1 MENSVVPAAVKSK
14 STPLGRRVWFC
25 AVFFGLIGQIAWVV
39 ENMFFAKFGQDLF
52 DTQGNLYYTVTTL
65 MVILS
70 AVTATVT
77 TIFAGGLIDK
87 TGKRKPFIT
96 FGYIIWGVTIMLFA
110 AVPIDF
116 SQSESWGIIAVL
128 VILDCVMTFFGST
141 SNDAAFN
148 AWVADVTD
156 STNRGKVNTI
166 LSVMPVIATVLVFGI
181 SMFTYDNGATVTGEA
196 GETIKVAIADR
207 NPLFIKL
214 FFIIIGIFPMIGGVV
229 SAFTLKDAPNIVRNS
244 NPDYLKETFYGF
256 RPSVIKANKM
266 MYVTLA
272 VVCLLGIA
280 QQTFMSYLINFIAN
294 TLGITNYILPLA
306 VIIVVGAVITGVL
319 GVFFDKVGR
328 KHFYFPLLA
337 ILVVGAVVVYCMK
350 FMPQDTYLPILIVGG
365 VVLLGAMLALGG
377 ALTSTFQDYIPKGA
391 EGRFQGVRMIFTV
404 LIPMVLGI
412 AIAQVV
418 GINSLDSH
426 DAGQTTPP
434 FELFLAAAVIVVLA
448 AIPLF
453 FVFRDADR
461 LRAAKAAAE
470 KTEAEAAD
478 GCAEAADCAALEHA
492 DGAETCK
499 TDDAQ
504 DEADSKQDEADG
516 QANDGSVADKTDAA
530 NQTRAADG
538 SDDENAPDAS
548 GTSE

>member
-1 MENSVVPAAVKSK
+1 MGNSVVSSAK
-14 STPLGRRVWFC
+14 STPLGKRIWFC

-52 DTQGNLYYTVTTL
+52 DTQGELYYTVTTL

-70 AVTATVT
+70 ALTATVT
-77 TIFAGGLIDK
+77 TIFAGGLVDK

-110 AVPIDF
+110 AVPINF
-116 SQSESWGIIAVL
+116 SASENWGIIAVL
-128 VILDCVMTFFGST
+128 VILDCVMTLFGST

-148 AWVADVTD
+148 AWVTDVTD

-166 LSVMPVIATVLVFGI
+166 LSVMPVVATVLVFGI
-181 SMFTYDNGATVTGEA
+181 GMFTYDNGATVTNEA
-196 GETIKVAIADR
+196 GEIVKVAIGDR

-229 SAFTLKDAPNIVRNS
+229 SAFTMKDAPNIVRNS

-256 RPSVIKANKM
+256 RPSVVKANKM

-272 VVCLLGIA
+272 VICLLGIA

-294 TLGITNYILPLA
+294 TLGITDYIVPLA
-306 VIIVVGAVITGVL
+306 AIIVVGAVITGVL
-319 GVFFDKVGR
+319 GVFFDKIGR
-328 KHFYFPLLA
+328 KKFYFPLLA
-337 ILVVGAVVVYCMK
+337 ILIVGAIVVYCMK
-350 FMPQDTYLPILIVGG
+350 FMPQNAYLPILIVGG
-365 VVLLGAMLALGG
+365 IILLGAMLALGG

-418 GINSLDSH
+418 GINSLDAH

-434 FELFLAAAVIVVLA
+434 FELFLAAAVIVALA

-453 FVFRDADR
+453 FVFKDADR

-470 KTEAEAAD
+470 AEEAAATETQSETECATACEETSLPDVADD
-478 GCAEAADCAALEHA
+478 GETAD
-492 DGAETCK
+492 
-499 TDDAQ
+499 
-504 DEADSKQDEADG
+504 ADSAD
-516 QANDGSVADKTDAA
+516 DTEDT
-530 NQTRAADG
+530 
-538 SDDENAPDAS
+538 P
-548 GTSE
+548 

>member
-1 MENSVVPAAVKSK
+1 MGNSVVSSAK
-14 STPLGRRVWFC
+14 STPLGKRIWFC

-52 DTQGNLYYTVTTL
+52 DTQGELYYTVTTL

-70 AVTATVT
+70 ALTATVT
-77 TIFAGGLIDK
+77 TIFAGGLVDK

-110 AVPIDF
+110 AVPINF
-116 SQSESWGIIAVL
+116 SASENWGIIAVL
-128 VILDCVMTFFGST
+128 VILDCVMTLFGST

-148 AWVADVTD
+148 AWVTDVTD

-166 LSVMPVIATVLVFGI
+166 LSVMPVVATVLVFGI
-181 SMFTYDNGATVTGEA
+181 GMFTYDNGATVTNEA
-196 GETIKVAIADR
+196 GEIVKVAIGDR

-229 SAFTLKDAPNIVRNS
+229 SAFTMKDAPNIVRNS

-256 RPSVIKANKM
+256 RPSVVKANKM

-272 VVCLLGIA
+272 VICLLGIA

-294 TLGITNYILPLA
+294 TLGITDYIVPLA
-306 VIIVVGAVITGVL
+306 AIIVVGAVITGVL
-319 GVFFDKVGR
+319 GVFFDKIGR
-328 KHFYFPLLA
+328 KKFYFPLLA
-337 ILVVGAVVVYCMK
+337 ILIVGAIVVYCMK
-350 FMPQDTYLPILIVGG
+350 FMPQNAYLPILIVGG
-365 VVLLGAMLALGG
+365 IILLGAMLALGG

-418 GINSLDSH
+418 GINSLDAH

-434 FELFLAAAVIVVLA
+434 FELFLAAAVIVALA

-453 FVFRDADR
+453 FVFKDADR

-470 KTEAEAAD
+470 AEEAA
-478 GCAEAADCAALEHA
+478 ATETQ
-492 DGAETCK
+492 AETECA
-499 TDDAQ
+499 TACEETSLPDVADDGETA
-504 DEADSKQDEADG
+504 DADSAD
-516 QANDGSVADKTDAA
+516 DTEDT
-530 NQTRAADG
+530 
-538 SDDENAPDAS
+538 P
-548 GTSE
+548 

>member
-1 MENSVVPAAVKSK
+1 MGNSVVSSAK
-14 STPLGRRVWFC
+14 STPLGKRIWFC

-52 DTQGNLYYTVTTL
+52 DTQGELYYTVTTL

-70 AVTATVT
+70 ALTATVT

-110 AVPIDF
+110 AVPINF
-116 SQSESWGIIAVL
+116 SASENWGIIAVL

-148 AWVADVTD
+148 AWVTDVTD

-166 LSVMPVIATVLVFGI
+166 LSVMPVVATVLVFGI
-181 SMFTYDNGATVTGEA
+181 GMFTYDNGATVTNEA
-196 GETIKVAIADR
+196 GEIVKVAIGDR

-229 SAFTLKDAPNIVRNS
+229 SAFTMKDAPNIVRNS

-256 RPSVIKANKM
+256 RPSVVKANKM

-294 TLGITNYILPLA
+294 TLGITDYIVPLA
-306 VIIVVGAVITGVL
+306 AIIVVGAVITGVL
-319 GVFFDKVGR
+319 GVFFDKIGR
-328 KHFYFPLLA
+328 KKFYFPLLA
-337 ILVVGAVVVYCMK
+337 ILIVGAIVVYCMK
-350 FMPQDTYLPILIVGG
+350 FMPQNAYLPILIVGG
-365 VVLLGAMLALGG
+365 IILLGAMLALGG

-418 GINSLDSH
+418 GINSLDAH

-434 FELFLAAAVIVVLA
+434 FELFLAAAVIVALA

-453 FVFRDADR
+453 FVFKDADR

-470 KTEAEAAD
+470 AEEAA
-478 GCAEAADCAALEHA
+478 ATETQ
-492 DGAETCK
+492 AETECA
-499 TDDAQ
+499 TACEETSLPDVADDGETA
-504 DEADSKQDEADG
+504 DADSAD
-516 QANDGSVADKTDAA
+516 DTKDT
-530 NQTRAADG
+530 
-538 SDDENAPDAS
+538 P
-548 GTSE
+548 

>member
-1 MENSVVPAAVKSK
+1 MGNSVVSSAK
-14 STPLGRRVWFC
+14 STPLGKRIWFC

-52 DTQGNLYYTVTTL
+52 DTQGELYYTVTTL

-70 AVTATVT
+70 ALTATVT
-77 TIFAGGLIDK
+77 TIFAGGLVDK

-110 AVPIDF
+110 AVPINF
-116 SQSESWGIIAVL
+116 SASENWGIIAVL

-148 AWVADVTD
+148 AWVTDVTD

-166 LSVMPVIATVLVFGI
+166 LSVMPVVATVLVFGI
-181 SMFTYDNGATVTGEA
+181 GMFTYDNGATVTNEA
-196 GETIKVAIADR
+196 GEIVKVAIGDR

-229 SAFTLKDAPNIVRNS
+229 SAFTMKDAPNIVRNS

-256 RPSVIKANKM
+256 RPSVVKANKM

-294 TLGITNYILPLA
+294 TLGITDYIVPLA
-306 VIIVVGAVITGVL
+306 AIIVVGAVITGAL
-319 GVFFDKVGR
+319 GVFFDKIGR
-328 KHFYFPLLA
+328 KKFYFPLLA
-337 ILVVGAVVVYCMK
+337 ILIVGAIVVYCMK
-350 FMPQDTYLPILIVGG
+350 FMPQNAYLPILIVGG
-365 VVLLGAMLALGG
+365 IILLGAMLALGG

-418 GINSLDSH
+418 GINSLDAH

-434 FELFLAAAVIVVLA
+434 FELFLAAAVIVALA

-453 FVFRDADR
+453 FVFKDADR

-470 KTEAEAAD
+470 AEEAAATETQSETECATACEETSLPDVADD
-478 GCAEAADCAALEHA
+478 GETAD
-492 DGAETCK
+492 
-499 TDDAQ
+499 
-504 DEADSKQDEADG
+504 ADSAEDTED
-516 QANDGSVADKTDAA
+516 T
-530 NQTRAADG
+530 
-538 SDDENAPDAS
+538 P
-548 GTSE
+548 

>member
-1 MENSVVPAAVKSK
+1 MGNSVVSSTK
-14 STPLGRRVWFC
+14 STPLGKRIWFC

-52 DTQGNLYYTVTTL
+52 DTQGELYYTVTTL

-70 AVTATVT
+70 ALTATIT

-110 AVPIDF
+110 AVPINF
-116 SQSESWGIIAVL
+116 SASENWGIIAVL
-128 VILDCVMTFFGST
+128 VILDCVMTLFGST

-148 AWVADVTD
+148 AWVTDVTD

-166 LSVMPVIATVLVFGI
+166 LSVMPVVATVLVFGI
-181 SMFTYDNGATVTGEA
+181 GMFTYDNGATVTNEA
-196 GETIKVAIADR
+196 GEIVKVAIGDR
-207 NPLFIKL
+207 NPLFIRL

-229 SAFTLKDAPNIVRNS
+229 SAFTMKDAPNIVRNS

-256 RPSVIKANKM
+256 RPSVVKANKM

-272 VVCLLGIA
+272 VICLLGIA

-294 TLGITNYILPLA
+294 TLGITDYIVPLA
-306 VIIVVGAVITGVL
+306 AIIVVGAVITGVL
-319 GVFFDKVGR
+319 GVFFDKIGR
-328 KHFYFPLLA
+328 KKFYFPLLA
-337 ILVVGAVVVYCMK
+337 ILIVGAIVVYCMK
-350 FMPQDTYLPILIVGG
+350 FMPQNAYLPILIVGG
-365 VVLLGAMLALGG
+365 IILLGAMLALGG

-418 GINSLDSH
+418 GINSLDAH

-434 FELFLAAAVIVVLA
+434 FELFLAAAVIVALA

-453 FVFRDADR
+453 FVFKDADR

-470 KTEAEAAD
+470 AEEAA
-478 GCAEAADCAALEHA
+478 ATETQ
-492 DGAETCK
+492 AETECA
-499 TDDAQ
+499 TACEETSLPDVADDGETA
-504 DEADSKQDEADG
+504 DADSAD
-516 QANDGSVADKTDAA
+516 DTEDT
-530 NQTRAADG
+530 
-538 SDDENAPDAS
+538 P
-548 GTSE
+548 

>member
-1 MENSVVPAAVKSK
+1 MGNSVVSSTK
-14 STPLGRRVWFC
+14 STPLGKRIWFC

-52 DTQGNLYYTVTTL
+52 DTQGELYYTVTTL

-70 AVTATVT
+70 ALTATVT
-77 TIFAGGLIDK
+77 TIFAGGLVDK

-110 AVPIDF
+110 AVPINF
-116 SQSESWGIIAVL
+116 SASENWGIIAVL

-148 AWVADVTD
+148 AWVTDVTD

-166 LSVMPVIATVLVFGI
+166 LSVMPVVATVLVFGI
-181 SMFTYDNGATVTGEA
+181 GMFTYDNGATVTNEA
-196 GETIKVAIADR
+196 GETVKVAIGDR

-229 SAFTLKDAPNIVRNS
+229 SAFTMKDAPNIVSNS

-256 RPSVIKANKM
+256 RPSVVKANKM

-294 TLGITNYILPLA
+294 TLGITKYILPLA
-306 VIIVVGAVITGVL
+306 AIIVVGAVITGVL
-319 GVFFDKVGR
+319 GVFFDKIGR
-328 KHFYFPLLA
+328 KKFYFPLLA
-337 ILVVGAVVVYCMK
+337 ILIVGAIVVYCMK
-350 FMPQDTYLPILIVGG
+350 FMPQNAYLPILIVGG
-365 VVLLGAMLALGG
+365 IILLGAMLALGG

-418 GINSLDSH
+418 GINSLDAH

-434 FELFLAAAVIVVLA
+434 FELFLAAAVIVALA

-453 FVFRDADR
+453 FVFKDADR

-470 KTEAEAAD
+470 AEEAA
-478 GCAEAADCAALEHA
+478 ATETQ
-492 DGAETCK
+492 AETECA
-499 TDDAQ
+499 TACEETSLPDVADDGETA
-504 DEADSKQDEADG
+504 DADSAD
-516 QANDGSVADKTDAA
+516 DTKDT
-530 NQTRAADG
+530 
-538 SDDENAPDAS
+538 P
-548 GTSE
+548 

>member
-1 MENSVVPAAVKSK
+1 MENSAVSAAAKTK
-14 STPLGRRVWFC
+14 STPLGKKAWFC

-52 DTQGNLYYTVTTL
+52 DTQGELYYTVTTL

-70 AVTATVT
+70 ALTATVT
-77 TIFAGGLIDK
+77 TIFAGGLVDK

-110 AVPIDF
+110 AVPINF
-116 SQSESWGIIAVL
+116 SASENWGIIAVL

-229 SAFTLKDAPNIVRNS
+229 SAFTMKDAPNIVKNS
-244 NPDYLKETFYGF
+244 NPHYLRETFYGF
-256 RPSVIKANKM
+256 RPSVVKANKM

-280 QQTFMSYLINFIAN
+280 QQTFMSYLINFISN
-294 TLGITNYILPLA
+294 TLRLGNNYILPLA
-306 VIIVVGAVITGVL
+306 VIIVLGAVITGVL

-412 AIAQVV
+412 AIAQIV
-418 GINSLDSH
+418 GINSLDAH

-461 LRAAKAAAE
+461 LRASKAAAE
-470 KTEAEAAD
+470 AEEAAATETQSETECATACEETSLPDIADD
-478 GCAEAADCAALEHA
+478 GETAD
-492 DGAETCK
+492 
-499 TDDAQ
+499 
-504 DEADSKQDEADG
+504 ADSAD
-516 QANDGSVADKTDAA
+516 DGETAD
-530 NQTRAADG
+530 AD
-538 SDDENAPDAS
+538 SAEDTE
-548 GTSE
+548 GTP

>member
-1 MENSVVPAAVKSK
+1 MENSVVSSAK
-14 STPLGRRVWFC
+14 STPLGKRIWFC
-25 AVFFGLIGQIAWVV
+25 AVSFGLIGQIAWVV

-52 DTQGNLYYTVTTL
+52 DTQGELYYTVTTL

-70 AVTATVT
+70 ALTATVT

-110 AVPIDF
+110 AVPINF
-116 SQSESWGIIAVL
+116 SASENWGIIAVL
-128 VILDCVMTFFGST
+128 VILDCVMTLFGST

-148 AWVADVTD
+148 AWVTDVTD

-166 LSVMPVIATVLVFGI
+166 LSVMPVVATVLVFGI
-181 SMFTYDNGATVTGEA
+181 GMFTYDNGATVTNEA
-196 GETIKVAIADR
+196 GEIVKVAIGDR

-229 SAFTLKDAPNIVRNS
+229 SAFTMKDAPNIVRNS

-256 RPSVIKANKM
+256 RPSVVKANKM

-294 TLGITNYILPLA
+294 TLGITDYILPLA
-306 VIIVVGAVITGVL
+306 AIIVVGAVITGVL
-319 GVFFDKVGR
+319 GVFFDKIGR
-328 KHFYFPLLA
+328 KKFYFPLLA
-337 ILVVGAVVVYCMK
+337 ILIVGAIVVYCMK
-350 FMPQDTYLPILIVGG
+350 FMPQNAYLPILIVGG
-365 VVLLGAMLALGG
+365 IILLGAMLALGG

-418 GINSLDSH
+418 GINSLDAH

-434 FELFLAAAVIVVLA
+434 FELFLAAAVIVALA

-453 FVFRDADR
+453 FVFKDADR

-470 KTEAEAAD
+470 AEEAA
-478 GCAEAADCAALEHA
+478 ATETQ
-492 DGAETCK
+492 AETECA
-499 TDDAQ
+499 TACEETSLPDVADDGETA
-504 DEADSKQDEADG
+504 DADSAD
-516 QANDGSVADKTDAA
+516 DTEDT
-530 NQTRAADG
+530 
-538 SDDENAPDAS
+538 P
-548 GTSE
+548 

>member
-1 MENSVVPAAVKSK
+1 MENSAVSAAAKTK
-14 STPLGRRVWFC
+14 STPLGKKVWFC

-52 DTQGNLYYTVTTL
+52 DTQGELYYTVTTL

-70 AVTATVT
+70 ALTATVT
-77 TIFAGGLIDK
+77 TIFAGGLVDK

-116 SQSESWGIIAVL
+116 SQSQSWGIIAVL

-148 AWVADVTD
+148 AWVTDVTD

-166 LSVMPVIATVLVFGI
+166 LSVMPVVATVLVFGI
-181 SMFTYDNGATVTGEA
+181 GMFTYDNGATITGEA
-196 GETIKVAIADR
+196 GEIVKVAIGDR

-229 SAFTLKDAPNIVRNS
+229 SAFAMKDAPNIVRNS

-256 RPSVIKANKM
+256 RPSVVKANKM

-294 TLGITNYILPLA
+294 TLGITDYILPLA
-306 VIIVVGAVITGVL
+306 AIIVVGAVITGVL

-328 KHFYFPLLA
+328 KKFYFPLLA
-337 ILVVGAVVVYCMK
+337 ILIVGAIVVYCMK
-350 FMPQDTYLPILIVGG
+350 FMPQNAYLPILIVGG
-365 VVLLGAMLALGG
+365 IILLGAMLALGG

-412 AIAQVV
+412 AIAQIV
-418 GINSLDSH
+418 GINSLDAH

-470 KTEAEAAD
+470 AEEAAATETQSETECATACEETSLPDVADD
-478 GCAEAADCAALEHA
+478 GETAD
-492 DGAETCK
+492 
-499 TDDAQ
+499 
-504 DEADSKQDEADG
+504 ADSAEDTED
-516 QANDGSVADKTDAA
+516 T
-530 NQTRAADG
+530 
-538 SDDENAPDAS
+538 P
-548 GTSE
+548 

>member
-1 MENSVVPAAVKSK
+1 MGNSVVSSAK
-14 STPLGRRVWFC
+14 STPLGKRIWFC

-52 DTQGNLYYTVTTL
+52 DTQGELYYTVTTL

-70 AVTATVT
+70 ALTATVT

-110 AVPIDF
+110 AVPINF
-116 SQSESWGIIAVL
+116 SASENWGIIAVL
-128 VILDCVMTFFGST
+128 VILDCVMTLFGST

-148 AWVADVTD
+148 AWVTDVTD

-181 SMFTYDNGATVTGEA
+181 GMFTYDNGATVTNEA
-196 GETIKVAIADR
+196 GEIVKVAIGDR

-229 SAFTLKDAPNIVRNS
+229 SAFTMKDAPNIVRNS

-256 RPSVIKANKM
+256 RPSVVKANKM

-272 VVCLLGIA
+272 AVCLLGIA

-294 TLGITNYILPLA
+294 TLGITDYIVPLA
-306 VIIVVGAVITGVL
+306 AIIVVGAVITGVL
-319 GVFFDKVGR
+319 GVFFDKIGR
-328 KHFYFPLLA
+328 KKFYFPLLA
-337 ILVVGAVVVYCMK
+337 ILIVGAIVVYCMK
-350 FMPQDTYLPILIVGG
+350 FMPQNAYLPILIVGG
-365 VVLLGAMLALGG
+365 IILLGAMLALGG

-418 GINSLDSH
+418 GINSLDAH

-434 FELFLAAAVIVVLA
+434 FELFLAAAVIVALA

-453 FVFRDADR
+453 FVFKDADR

-470 KTEAEAAD
+470 AEEAA
-478 GCAEAADCAALEHA
+478 ATETQ
-492 DGAETCK
+492 AETECA
-499 TDDAQ
+499 TACEETSLPDVAGLDRG
-504 DEADSKQDEADG
+504 ADSAD
-516 QANDGSVADKTDAA
+516 DT
-530 NQTRAADG
+530 
-538 SDDENAPDAS
+538 E
-548 GTSE
+548 GTP

>member
-1 MENSVVPAAVKSK
+1 MGNSVVSSAK
-14 STPLGRRVWFC
+14 STPLGKRIWFC

-52 DTQGNLYYTVTTL
+52 DTQGELYYTVTTL

-70 AVTATVT
+70 ALTATVT

-110 AVPIDF
+110 AVPINF
-116 SQSESWGIIAVL
+116 SASENWGIIAVL
-128 VILDCVMTFFGST
+128 VILDCVMTLFGST

-148 AWVADVTD
+148 AWVTDVTD

-166 LSVMPVIATVLVFGI
+166 LSVMPVVATVLVFGI
-181 SMFTYDNGATVTGEA
+181 GMFTYDNGATVTNEA
-196 GETIKVAIADR
+196 GEIVKVAIGDR

-229 SAFTLKDAPNIVRNS
+229 SAFTMKDAPNIVRNS

-256 RPSVIKANKM
+256 RPSVVKANKM

-294 TLGITNYILPLA
+294 TLGITDYIVPLA
-306 VIIVVGAVITGVL
+306 AIIVVGAVITGVL
-319 GVFFDKVGR
+319 GVFFDKIGR
-328 KHFYFPLLA
+328 KKFYFPLLA
-337 ILVVGAVVVYCMK
+337 ILIVGAIVVYCMK
-350 FMPQDTYLPILIVGG
+350 FMPQNAYLPILIVGG
-365 VVLLGAMLALGG
+365 IILLGAMLALGG

-418 GINSLDSH
+418 GINSLDAH

-434 FELFLAAAVIVVLA
+434 FELFLAAAVIVALA

-453 FVFRDADR
+453 FVFKDADR

-470 KTEAEAAD
+470 AEEAA
-478 GCAEAADCAALEHA
+478 ATETQ
-492 DGAETCK
+492 AETECA
-499 TDDAQ
+499 TACEETSLPDVADNGETA
-504 DEADSKQDEADG
+504 DADSAD
-516 QANDGSVADKTDAA
+516 DT
-530 NQTRAADG
+530 
-538 SDDENAPDAS
+538 E
-548 GTSE
+548 GTP

>member
-1 MENSVVPAAVKSK
+1 MGNSVVSSAK
-14 STPLGRRVWFC
+14 STPLGKRIWFC

-52 DTQGNLYYTVTTL
+52 DTQGELYYTVTTL

-70 AVTATVT
+70 ALTATVT
-77 TIFAGGLIDK
+77 TIFAGGLVDK

-110 AVPIDF
+110 AVPINF
-116 SQSESWGIIAVL
+116 SASENWGIIAAL

-148 AWVADVTD
+148 AWVTDVTD

-166 LSVMPVIATVLVFGI
+166 LSVMPVVATVLVFGI
-181 SMFTYDNGATVTGEA
+181 GMFTYDNGATVTNEA
-196 GETIKVAIADR
+196 GEIVKVAIGER

-229 SAFTLKDAPNIVRNS
+229 SAFTMKDASNIVRNS

-256 RPSVIKANKM
+256 RPSVVKANKM

-306 VIIVVGAVITGVL
+306 AIIVVGAVITGVL
-319 GVFFDKVGR
+319 GVFFDKIGR
-328 KHFYFPLLA
+328 KKFYFPLLA
-337 ILVVGAVVVYCMK
+337 ILIVGAIVVYCMK
-350 FMPQDTYLPILIVGG
+350 FMPQNAYLPILIVGG
-365 VVLLGAMLALGG
+365 IILLGAMLALGG

-418 GINSLDSH
+418 GINSLDAH

-434 FELFLAAAVIVVLA
+434 FELFLAAAVIVALA

-453 FVFRDADR
+453 FVFKDADR

-470 KTEAEAAD
+470 AEEAA
-478 GCAEAADCAALEHA
+478 ATETQ
-492 DGAETCK
+492 AETECA
-499 TDDAQ
+499 TACEETSLPD
-504 DEADSKQDEADG
+504 
-516 QANDGSVADKTDAA
+516 VADDGETADA
-530 NQTRAADG
+530 G
-538 SDDENAPDAS
+538 SAEDTEDTP
-548 GTSE
+548 

>member
-1 MENSVVPAAVKSK
+1 MGNSVVSSAK
-14 STPLGRRVWFC
+14 STPLGKRIWFC

-52 DTQGNLYYTVTTL
+52 DTQGELYYTVTTL

-70 AVTATVT
+70 ALTATVT

-110 AVPIDF
+110 AVPINF
-116 SQSESWGIIAVL
+116 SASENWGIIAVL
-128 VILDCVMTFFGST
+128 VILDCVMTLFGST

-148 AWVADVTD
+148 AWVTDVTD

-166 LSVMPVIATVLVFGI
+166 LSVMPVVATVLVFGI
-181 SMFTYDNGATVTGEA
+181 GMFTYDNGATVTNEA
-196 GETIKVAIADR
+196 GEIVKVAIGDR

-229 SAFTLKDAPNIVRNS
+229 SAFTMKDAPNIVRNS

-256 RPSVIKANKM
+256 RPSVVKANKM

-294 TLGITNYILPLA
+294 TLGITDYILPLA
-306 VIIVVGAVITGVL
+306 AIIVVGAVITGVL
-319 GVFFDKVGR
+319 GVFFDKIGR
-328 KHFYFPLLA
+328 KKFYFPLLA
-337 ILVVGAVVVYCMK
+337 ILIVGAIVVYCMK
-350 FMPQDTYLPILIVGG
+350 FMPQNAYLPILIVGG
-365 VVLLGAMLALGG
+365 IILLGAMLALGG

-418 GINSLDSH
+418 GINSLDAH

-434 FELFLAAAVIVVLA
+434 FELFLAAAVIVALA

-453 FVFRDADR
+453 FVFKDADR

-470 KTEAEAAD
+470 AEEAA
-478 GCAEAADCAALEHA
+478 ATETQ
-492 DGAETCK
+492 AETECA
-499 TDDAQ
+499 TACEETSLPDVADDGETA
-504 DEADSKQDEADG
+504 DADSAD
-516 QANDGSVADKTDAA
+516 DT
-530 NQTRAADG
+530 
-538 SDDENAPDAS
+538 E
-548 GTSE
+548 GTP

>member
-1 MENSVVPAAVKSK
+1 MGNSVVSSAK
-14 STPLGRRVWFC
+14 STPLGKRIWFC

-52 DTQGNLYYTVTTL
+52 DTQGELYYTVTTL

-70 AVTATVT
+70 ALTATVT

-110 AVPIDF
+110 AVPINF
-116 SQSESWGIIAVL
+116 SASENWGIIAVL

-148 AWVADVTD
+148 AWVTDVTD

-166 LSVMPVIATVLVFGI
+166 LSVMPVVATVLVFGI
-181 SMFTYDNGATVTGEA
+181 GMFTYDNGATVTNEA
-196 GETIKVAIADR
+196 GEIVKVAIGDR

-229 SAFTLKDAPNIVRNS
+229 SAFTMKDAPNIVRNS

-256 RPSVIKANKM
+256 RPSVVKANKM

-294 TLGITNYILPLA
+294 TLGITDYIVPLA
-306 VIIVVGAVITGVL
+306 AIIVVGAVITGVL
-319 GVFFDKVGR
+319 GVFFDKIGR
-328 KHFYFPLLA
+328 KKFYFPLLA
-337 ILVVGAVVVYCMK
+337 ILIVGAIVVYCMK
-350 FMPQDTYLPILIVGG
+350 FMPQNAYLPILIVGG
-365 VVLLGAMLALGG
+365 IILLGAMLALGG

-418 GINSLDSH
+418 GINSLDAH

-434 FELFLAAAVIVVLA
+434 FELFLAAAVIVALA

-453 FVFRDADR
+453 FVFKDADR

-470 KTEAEAAD
+470 AEEAA
-478 GCAEAADCAALEHA
+478 ATETQ
-492 DGAETCK
+492 AETECA
-499 TDDAQ
+499 TACEETSLPDVADDGETA
-504 DEADSKQDEADG
+504 DADSAD
-516 QANDGSVADKTDAA
+516 DTEDT
-530 NQTRAADG
+530 
-538 SDDENAPDAS
+538 P
-548 GTSE
+548 

>member
-1 MENSVVPAAVKSK
+1 M
-14 STPLGRRVWFC
+14 
-25 AVFFGLIGQIAWVV
+25 
-39 ENMFFAKFGQDLF
+39 
-52 DTQGNLYYTVTTL
+52 
-65 MVILS
+65 
-70 AVTATVT
+70 
-77 TIFAGGLIDK
+77 
-87 TGKRKPFIT
+87 
-96 FGYIIWGVTIMLFA
+96 
-110 AVPIDF
+110 
-116 SQSESWGIIAVL
+116 L

-148 AWVADVTD
+148 AWVTDVTD

-166 LSVMPVIATVLVFGI
+166 LSVMPVVATVLVFGI
-181 SMFTYDNGATVTGEA
+181 GMFTYDNGATVTNEA
-196 GETIKVAIADR
+196 GEIVKVAIGDR

-229 SAFTLKDAPNIVRNS
+229 SAFTMKDAPNIVRNS

-256 RPSVIKANKM
+256 RPSVVKANKM

-294 TLGITNYILPLA
+294 TLGITDYILPLA
-306 VIIVVGAVITGVL
+306 AIIVVGAVITGVL
-319 GVFFDKVGR
+319 GVFFDKIGR
-328 KHFYFPLLA
+328 KKFYFPLLA
-337 ILVVGAVVVYCMK
+337 ILIVGAIVVYCMK
-350 FMPQDTYLPILIVGG
+350 FMPQNAYLPILIVGG
-365 VVLLGAMLALGG
+365 IILLGAMLALGG

-418 GINSLDSH
+418 GINSLDAH

-434 FELFLAAAVIVVLA
+434 FELFLAAAVIVALA

-453 FVFRDADR
+453 FVFKDADR

-470 KTEAEAAD
+470 AEEAA
-478 GCAEAADCAALEHA
+478 ATETQ
-492 DGAETCK
+492 AETECA
-499 TDDAQ
+499 TACEETSLPDVADDGETA
-504 DEADSKQDEADG
+504 DADSAD
-516 QANDGSVADKTDAA
+516 DTEDT
-530 NQTRAADG
+530 
-538 SDDENAPDAS
+538 P
-548 GTSE
+548 